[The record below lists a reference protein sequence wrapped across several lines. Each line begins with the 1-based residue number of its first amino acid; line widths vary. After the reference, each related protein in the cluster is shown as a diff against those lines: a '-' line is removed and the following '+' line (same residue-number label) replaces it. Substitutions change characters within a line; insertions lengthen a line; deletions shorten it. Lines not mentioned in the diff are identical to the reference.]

1 MKDVGILKQALPYIR
16 KYKGRVFVV
25 KLGGELVAEP
35 EVLDDIAQDLSL
47 IYLIGIKLV
56 VVHGGGPQATELSK
70 RLGVVPK
77 FVEGRRV
84 TDEESLEIVKMV
96 LAGKINH
103 EILTIL
109 RKHGVRS
116 VGLSGIDG
124 DVVIAERRSPVELI
138 DRESGEKNSID
149 YGHVGDI
156 KKINPDLLNVLLEN
170 GYVPV
175 IASLSD
181 DGRGNILNINADTVA
196 SHIAVAMG
204 AYKYITMT
212 NVSGVLRDINDPE
225 SRISYMSDNEA
236 EELINNGTIKGGMIP
251 KIKEC
256 IYAVRGGVKRVHIL
270 NGFEKNSL
278 LVEVFTRGGQGTMI
292 LGINEIEE
300 YRKGD
305 L

>member
-1 MKDVGILKQALPYIR
+1 MRDVGILKQALPYIR
-16 KYKGRVFVV
+16 RYKGKIFVV
-25 KLGGELVAEP
+25 KLGGELVAET

-56 VVHGGGPQATELSK
+56 VVHGGGPQTTELSK
-70 RLGVVPK
+70 KLGVVPK

-84 TDEESLEIVKMV
+84 TDKESLEIVKMV

-109 RKHGVRS
+109 RKHGLRS

-124 DVVIAERRSPVELI
+124 NVVVAERRSPVELI
-138 DRESGEKNSID
+138 NKESGEKNSVD

-156 KKINPDLLNVLLEN
+156 KEINPDLLEVLLEN

-175 IASLSD
+175 ISSLAD

-212 NVSGVLRDINDPE
+212 NVSGVLRDINNPE
-225 SRISYMSDNEA
+225 SRISYMSDMEA
-236 EELINNGTIKGGMIP
+236 EKMINDGTIRGGMIP
-251 KIKEC
+251 KIREC
-256 IYAVRGGVKRVHIL
+256 IYAIRGGVKRVHIL

-292 LGINEIEE
+292 LGVNEIER

-305 L
+305 I

>member
-175 IASLSD
+175 ISSLAD

>member
-175 IASLSD
+175 ISSLSD

>member
-70 RLGVVPK
+70 RLGIVPK

-175 IASLSD
+175 ISSLAD

-212 NVSGVLRDINDPE
+212 NVSGVLRDIKDPE

>member
-175 IASLSD
+175 ISSLAD

-212 NVSGVLRDINDPE
+212 NVSGVLRDIKDPE